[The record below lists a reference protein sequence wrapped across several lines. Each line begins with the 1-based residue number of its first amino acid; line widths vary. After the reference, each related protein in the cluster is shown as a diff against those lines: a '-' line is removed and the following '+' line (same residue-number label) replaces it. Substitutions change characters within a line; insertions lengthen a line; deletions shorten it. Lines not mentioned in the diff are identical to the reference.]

1 MEVTDI
7 PDRFCWPRRNYCG
20 GCASEDPTPMGRRH
34 GLDPSTL
41 HGFQEVELG
50 LTYAFLPV
58 PPVSVVASLS
68 CAATKGGDGVD
79 RISALPDDILHR
91 IVSRLPA
98 KDGARTAALSSR
110 WTRIWRSAPLV
121 LADVHFLPRHEE
133 GVRPPRRGP
142 VSQAVSSAALA
153 ALVAHPG
160 PFPFVSH
167 TCGFIGIAA
176 AERAQLARW
185 FTLLATKGVEVLVFV
200 NRPYSLRG
208 LRLPAALFSCTSLR
222 HLFLGAWVFP
232 DTAKLPRGASFPNL
246 QQLSLGAV
254 TMEDQDLEFVLAA
267 SPVLEILSVMG
278 GMERAH
284 LRLASRSLKCVQF
297 CLSSFH
303 ELAVVD
309 TPCLERLFLWRCL
322 PHHRGIKLR
331 IGHAPKLNMLGYL
344 KQGMHILEIGNIVIK
359 SGTLPSLRTT
369 VPSVQMLSLRL
380 HFAVRNE
387 AKMLPSFLRCFP
399 NVETLCIESVDA
411 DEPIGTLNK
420 KFWQETGTIE
430 CIHSHLKVLLL
441 REFQGEQSEL
451 DFLMF
456 VAENALVLEDMV
468 LVLKH
473 GRYAAQGKVAAMY
486 KALDSARWAS
496 GHSKLRALFN
506 RCPEAGVTV
515 WCLKTGSDPTFN
527 DPFFCL

>member
-34 GLDPSTL
+34 GLDPSSL
-41 HGFQEVELG
+41 YGFQEVELG
-50 LTYAFLPV
+50 LTNGFLPV

-68 CAATKGGDGVD
+68 CAAAKGGDG
-79 RISALPDDILHR
+79 
-91 IVSRLPA
+91 
-98 KDGARTAALSSR
+98 
-110 WTRIWRSAPLV
+110 
-121 LADVHFLPRHEE
+121 
-133 GVRPPRRGP
+133 
-142 VSQAVSSAALA
+142 AVSSAALA

-176 AERAQLARW
+176 ADRAQLAHW

-208 LRLPAALFSCTSLR
+208 LGLPAALFNCTSLC

-232 DTAKLPRGASFPNL
+232 DTTKLPRGASFPNL

-254 TMEDQDLEFVLAA
+254 TMEDEDLEFVLAA
-267 SPVLEILSVMG
+267 SPVLEILSIMG

-284 LRLASRSLKCVQF
+284 LRLASRSLKCAQF

-303 ELAVVD
+303 ELTVVD

-344 KQGMHILEIGNIVIK
+344 EPGMHILEIGNTLIK
-359 SGTLPSLRTT
+359 PGTMPSPRTT

-380 HFAVRNE
+380 HFAIRNE
-387 AKMLPSFLRCFP
+387 GKMLPSFLRCFP
-399 NVETLCIESVDA
+399 NVDTLCIEVKPSLASIHFTWHLHYRHHSASTLQKYLWTLINQLAV
-411 DEPIGTLNK
+411 GTLNE

-430 CIHSHLKVLLL
+430 CICSHLKVLLL

-456 VAENALVLEDMV
+456 VAENVLVLEDMV

-486 KALDSARWAS
+486 KALDSARWAN